1 MTAVP
6 LRAELLKQS
15 RQRALLFWGFLAVPM
30 FATLAAFALELSI
43 ANARSLG
50 AALEVHP
57 IRSAMRQV
65 AVGGNPVAQLF
76 FAIGAAGLF
85 TVEYRYSSW
94 RHIVPR
100 CSRPRLML
108 AKLAAFALLAALSLT
123 LVCAGD
129 GLASLI
135 LPLTRG
141 VAMTDVPPA
150 TLAALL
156 AAWLTSWL
164 ELMALA
170 GLVALMAVTT
180 RSTLGA
186 VLPPFLLSMAAAFAE
201 SYFVSGSGVLA
212 PVPIPTF
219 AADSIRAWL
228 WSQGAES
235 AAFAPGA
242 LIGVIVLLAWIAAGF
257 GPAMLIFQ
265 RQDLAQE

>member
-1 MTAVP
+1 M
-6 LRAELLKQS
+6 
-15 RQRALLFWGFLAVPM
+15 FWGFLAVPM
-30 FATLAAFALELSI
+30 FATLAAFALELSM
-43 ANARSLG
+43 AGAHSLA

-57 IRSAMRQV
+57 IRSAMRAV
-65 AVGGNPVAQLF
+65 ALGGNPVAQLF

-85 TVEYRYSSW
+85 TVEYRYSAW
-94 RHIVPR
+94 RHVVPR

-108 AKLAAFALLAALSLT
+108 AKLAAFALLAAGSLT
-123 LVCAGD
+123 LICAGD
-129 GLASLI
+129 ALASLV

-141 VAMTDVPPA
+141 VAMTDAPPA
-150 TLAALL
+150 TFAGLL

-186 VLPPFLLSMAAAFAE
+186 VLPPFLLAMAAAFAE
-201 SYFVSGSGVLA
+201 SYFISASGVPT
-212 PVPIPTF
+212 PVPLPTF

-228 WSQGAES
+228 WSQGPES

-242 LIGVIVLLAWIAAGF
+242 LIGAAVLPLWTAASF
-257 GPAMLIFQ
+257 GAALLIFR
-265 RQDLAQE
+265 RQDLAEE